1 MKATPVAAEIDAAAA
16 DVPAAKV
23 DVAVVGLVAA
33 CRARRRAFTA
43 RAVTGPAVVVGTYL
57 KLSRSPLCRDCGSHA
72 GSAARN
78 ESCWPGSKGSILR

>member
-1 MKATPVAAEIDAAAA
+1 MKAIPVAAEIDAAAA

-43 RAVTGPAVVVGTYL
+43 RAVTGPAVVGTYL
-57 KLSRSPLCRDCGSHA
+57 NLSRSPLCRDCGSYA

-78 ESCWPGSKGSILR
+78 ESCWPGSKGSIGR